1 MNKEQTLSEWDR
13 ISDVSPAEEYA
24 KDAEKRAAMLIG
36 QMALIARD
44 KDKEEDLPPE
54 SITLLSLIAK
64 HKEFWL
70 TNLAKRYQTL
80 INEGKI

>member
-13 ISDVSPAEEYA
+13 LSDVSPAEEYT
-24 KDAEKRAAMLIG
+24 KDAEKKAAILIG

-54 SITLLSLIAK
+54 TTTLLNLIAK

-70 TNLAKRYQTL
+70 INLAKRYQTL

>member
-13 ISDVSPAEEYA
+13 LSEVSPAEEYT
-24 KDAEKRAAMLIG
+24 KDAEKRAAILIG
-36 QMALIARD
+36 QIALIARD

-54 SITLLSLIAK
+54 TTTLLNLIAK

-80 INEGKI
+80 TNEGKI